1 MMLFKQSIQRE
12 LSRSF
17 AATLLVLLTI
27 VMTMML
33 IRTLGLASK
42 GIINPQEVML
52 IMSYSVLGHTPTIL
66 ALSLFITTVTTLA
79 RMIGDNEVV
88 IWMSSGKSILGFMRP
103 LLRFAAPIFITIA
116 LMVFMVWPWANTQ
129 MKDLRERFE
138 QRGDIERLVPGEF
151 QESANGKRV
160 VYIDKSDL
168 KDPNNIQVNNVFMAY
183 FDKDRELVTSAQNG
197 QTKII
202 QGDKFIVLNKG
213 QQVVTDTAQSAIKVT
228 EFDTM
233 GTRIRIENITD
244 SISPPNTR
252 SSLTLIQDAKPDN
265 QGELSW
271 RIGIVLA
278 AVNLLLIGL
287 ASANFK
293 PRQAKSAPLLLAI
306 MIFVSYYNF
315 INVGQNWIASGK
327 ANFFSTVFLL
337 HGSVTLL
344 TLAWLARR
352 HYRP

>member
-1 MMLFKQSIQRE
+1 
-12 LSRSF
+12 
-17 AATLLVLLTI
+17 
-27 VMTMML
+27 
-33 IRTLGLASK
+33 
-42 GIINPQEVML
+42 
-52 IMSYSVLGHTPTIL
+52 
-66 ALSLFITTVTTLA
+66 
-79 RMIGDNEVV
+79 
-88 IWMSSGKSILGFMRP
+88 
-103 LLRFAAPIFITIA
+103 
-116 LMVFMVWPWANTQ
+116 
-129 MKDLRERFE
+129 
-138 QRGDIERLVPGEF
+138 
-151 QESANGKRV
+151 
-160 VYIDKSDL
+160 
-168 KDPNNIQVNNVFMAY
+168 
-183 FDKDRELVTSAQNG
+183 VTSAQNG

-213 QQVVTDTAQSAIKVT
+213 QQVVTDTAQSTIKVT